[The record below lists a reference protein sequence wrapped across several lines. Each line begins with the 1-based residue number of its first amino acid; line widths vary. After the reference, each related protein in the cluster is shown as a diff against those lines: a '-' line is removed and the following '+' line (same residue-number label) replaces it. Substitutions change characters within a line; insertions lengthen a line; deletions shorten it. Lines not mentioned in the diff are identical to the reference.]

1 MSLYLFF
8 VLMLGVSLAW
18 VLWFLYR
25 PIKQNSIDL
34 NAENIA
40 IAQQKLKELEKDLTD
55 GLLSELDFES
65 SKQDLSQVLALEL
78 DNTDT
83 SINTQ
88 TNKRFSL
95 IFLVF
100 FLPATSIF
108 LYQNLSQTINH
119 SDTMQ
124 GQQAPKKVFS
134 LQEGIEKIHQHL
146 EKNPQDF
153 EAWQMLGLSYFETN
167 ELEKSVAAYEKS
179 YQINPKNPRLLIELA
194 STLVTQNNN
203 VFSKRPVSLIKQAL
217 EIDSKSPDALYLAGM
232 FAVSQQDFKLAKQLW
247 QRAMSVLPKDS
258 EDARAVQNMLLEL
271 QAVNAKQS
279 FIQEINH
286 DKNIQVS
293 VNLSEKIIKQQG
305 NDFIMIYA
313 KSAQGRPMPIAIQK
327 IRVKDFTGQI
337 TLSDKDSVMPTRKL
351 SSHDKVIVVVRIS
364 RTGRAMRQPKDKQ
377 VQSAV
382 LSLGLK
388 THTMLEVN

>member
-146 EKNPQDF
+146 EKNLRCRHEPQCHDSQPR
-153 EAWQMLGLSYFETN
+153 EASRQRMRHARKRRAGEHAKRAERQLPHRRLKPPQHKTAQQQQQQNQRRAPLDHS
-167 ELEKSVAAYEKS
+167 
-179 YQINPKNPRLLIELA
+179 IPRPPN
-194 STLVTQNNN
+194 Q
-203 VFSKRPVSLIKQAL
+203 
-217 EIDSKSPDALYLAGM
+217 
-232 FAVSQQDFKLAKQLW
+232 
-247 QRAMSVLPKDS
+247 
-258 EDARAVQNMLLEL
+258 
-271 QAVNAKQS
+271 
-279 FIQEINH
+279 
-286 DKNIQVS
+286 
-293 VNLSEKIIKQQG
+293 
-305 NDFIMIYA
+305 
-313 KSAQGRPMPIAIQK
+313 
-327 IRVKDFTGQI
+327 
-337 TLSDKDSVMPTRKL
+337 
-351 SSHDKVIVVVRIS
+351 
-364 RTGRAMRQPKDKQ
+364 
-377 VQSAV
+377 
-382 LSLGLK
+382 
-388 THTMLEVN
+388 